1 MNEKIQQFLKLLGE
15 KLTLKKP
22 ERLEQDLADPEK
34 LAEIISHS
42 IGSSTQKITFSKW
55 GVRLTA

>member
-34 LAEIISHS
+34 LAETISHS
-42 IGSSTQKITFSKW
+42 IGSSTQKITFSK
-55 GVRLTA
+55 